1 MNISEQRL
9 RAFTYSVFKSIGCPD
24 ADAALA
30 TDVLVTA
37 DLRGVDSHGVARL
50 SGYVR
55 LWENGRLNAAPE
67 PRVVHETPT
76 TATVD
81 GDGGLGLVVAPY
93 AMDIAIGKAQQYGSG
108 WVAIRNS
115 NHFGIAGYH
124 ALKAVAQDMIGY
136 ALTNASPLVAPTF
149 STERLL
155 GTNPICYAF
164 PAGKYPPVVVDMAT
178 SAAANGKLE
187 VAGRAGTPIPEGWAL
202 RADGRATTDAAAVKN
217 GGALLPLGSD
227 REHGSHKGFAL
238 SATVDILSGVLSGAN
253 YGPWVPPFVAYLQ
266 PVADQP
272 GQGIGHFVGAMRVD
286 GFRPVADF
294 KANMDQWITRFKSA
308 KRVDKQQPVIIPGEP
323 EHEATCANR
332 ERGVPLAEA
341 VWADLQQLATKLGVA
356 PLTMDEWGI
365 VDNG

>member
-1 MNISEQRL
+1 MTITEQRL
-9 RAFTYSVFKSIGCPD
+9 RDFTVKVFAAIGCPD
-24 ADAALA
+24 ADARLA
-30 TDVLVTA
+30 ADVLLAA

-55 LWENGRLNAAPE
+55 LWEEGRLNSTPTV
-67 PRVVHETPT
+67 RVVHETPT

-81 GDGGLGLVVAPY
+81 GDGGLGLVTAPF
-93 AMDIAIGKAQQYGSG
+93 AMNIAIKKARQYGSG

-124 ALKAVAQDMIGY
+124 ALSAVEHEMIGY

-149 STERLL
+149 SSERLL

-164 PAGKYPPVVVDMAT
+164 PAGSYPPVVVDMAT

-187 VAGRAGTPIPEGWAL
+187 IADRANKPIPKGWAL
-202 RADGRATTDAAAVKN
+202 DVEGHPTTHATAVKK

-227 REHGSHKGFAL
+227 RDHGSHKGFGL
-238 SATVDILSGVLSGAN
+238 SAIVDILSGVLSGAN

-266 PVADQP
+266 PLDNQP

-286 GFRPVADF
+286 GFRPAADF
-294 KANMDQWITRFKSA
+294 KAHMDQWITRFKQA
-308 KRVDKQQPVIIPGEP
+308 KRVDEQQPVIIPGEP
-323 EHEATCANR
+323 EYEATLDRQKN
-332 ERGVPLAEA
+332 GIPLVEA
-341 VWADLQQLATKLGVA
+341 VERDLEALATKLGVGE
-356 PLTMDEWGI
+356 L
-365 VDNG
+365 